1 MDFLFRVYS
10 QELQE
15 AGLENL
21 GTSEMRR
28 LTDLSLK
35 LIKFLS
41 DLKRYCI

>member
-1 MDFLFRVYS
+1 MDFLFRVDS

-15 AGLENL
+15 ADLENS

-35 LIKFLS
+35 LIKF
-41 DLKRYCI
+41 